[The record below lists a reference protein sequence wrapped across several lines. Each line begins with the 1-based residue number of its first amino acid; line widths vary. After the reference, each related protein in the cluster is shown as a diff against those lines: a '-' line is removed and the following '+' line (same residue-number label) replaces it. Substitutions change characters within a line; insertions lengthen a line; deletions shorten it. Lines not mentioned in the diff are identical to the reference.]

1 VINLGHKC
9 VDIEWSEAKRST
21 CPNTIE
27 ERKFNQSVCPKYGH
41 QVKKM
46 KCMWKW
52 KKKHTM
58 PLEIGLAKD
67 MKKCIKNNKKCMS
80 SQKDIVFPSHKRF

>member
-1 VINLGHKC
+1 
-9 VDIEWSEAKRST
+9 
-21 CPNTIE
+21 
-27 ERKFNQSVCPKYGH
+27 
-41 QVKKM
+41 M